1 LLNEYLKEEIKI
13 IIDKVSFLRNI
24 LLAII
29 SGIVGVLF
37 GITQNKIDVNFSMIL
52 LLIVGIIFAVAIAFR
67 INKWEEKRRN
77 LINKLKDVL

>member
-1 LLNEYLKEEIKI
+1 MKEYLKEEIKI
-13 IIDKVSFLRNI
+13 IIDKVNFLRNI

-52 LLIVGIIFAVAIAFR
+52 LLIVGIIFAVTIAFR
-67 INKWEEKRRN
+67 INKWEEKRKG
-77 LINKLKDVL
+77 LINKLKDIE

>member
-1 LLNEYLKEEIKI
+1 MKEYLKEEIKI
-13 IIDKVSFLRNI
+13 IIDKVNFLRNI

-52 LLIVGIIFAVAIAFR
+52 LLIVGIIFAIAMAFR
-67 INKWEEKRRN
+67 INRWEEKRKN

>member
-1 LLNEYLKEEIKI
+1 MKEYLKEEIKI